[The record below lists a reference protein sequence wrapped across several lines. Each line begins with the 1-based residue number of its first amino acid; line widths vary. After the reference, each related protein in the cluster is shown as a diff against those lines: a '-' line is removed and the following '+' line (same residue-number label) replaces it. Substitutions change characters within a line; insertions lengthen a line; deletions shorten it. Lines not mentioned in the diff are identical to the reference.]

1 LIGSEFQEINE
12 VESMETVFC
21 SSITIPIATKISK
34 KSNNSCDEWPT
45 SANHVSDRL
54 NLTGLKIGG
63 QRKTMNSTPQGQQ
76 NEFSKLVHANYP
88 IVVKVARSYSRT
100 TTDCE
105 DLIQEILFHMWQS
118 FGKWD
123 RSRKFSTWMYRIA
136 LNVAISY
143 LRKTYRHSTVS
154 LDDGELIGSQL
165 AAGSPPETIAQAREL
180 RRVIEQLEPLPRAL
194 MILHLDSYSNQ
205 EISEILGISETNV
218 STKLNRLKKQLAQVF
233 KAGESTSAE
242 TTLWK

>member
-1 LIGSEFQEINE
+1 
-12 VESMETVFC
+12 M
-21 SSITIPIATKISK
+21 K
-34 KSNNSCDEWPT
+34 
-45 SANHVSDRL
+45 
-54 NLTGLKIGG
+54 
-63 QRKTMNSTPQGQQ
+63 STPLGQQ
-76 NEFSKLVHANYP
+76 NEFSELVQANYP

-105 DLIQEILFHMWQS
+105 DLIQEILFHVWQS

-194 MILHLDSYSNQ
+194 MILHLDLHSNQ

-218 STKLNRLKKQLAQVF
+218 STKLSRLKKQLTQVF
-233 KAGESTSAE
+233 HAGESTSAE
-242 TTLWK
+242 TTS